1 MGRMENMLNVKF
13 ITLGTLKEAYLRDA
27 ANEYEKRLGAFCRFE
42 NIQLKEERLSD
53 DPSDSEIKNALA
65 KESEKILSLIPAR
78 AYVIA
83 MCVEGKQLSSPE
95 LADKLEEIS
104 ARTSDICFVIGSSFG
119 LSDTVKQRADLRLSI
134 SKLTFPHQL
143 MRVILL
149 ETVYRAFNIQ
159 KGTKYHK

>member
-1 MGRMENMLNVKF
+1 MLNVKF

-27 ANEYEKRLGAFCRFE
+27 AAEYEKRLGAFCRFE
-42 NIQLKEERLSD
+42 LVQLKEERLSD
-53 DPSDSEIKNALA
+53 DPSESEIKNALA

-78 AYVIA
+78 AYVVA
-83 MCVEGKQLSSPE
+83 MCVEGKQLTSPE
-95 LADKLEEIS
+95 LAEKLEEIS
-104 ARTSDICFVIGSSFG
+104 TRTSDVCFIIGSSFG
-119 LSDTVKQRADLRLSI
+119 LADAVKQRADLRLSV

>member
-1 MGRMENMLNVKF
+1 MLSIK
-13 ITLGTLKEAYLRDA
+13 IIATGDLKEAYLRDA
-27 ANEYEKRLGAFCRFE
+27 AAEYEKRLGGFCRFE
-42 NIQLKEERLSD
+42 SIQLKEERLSD
-53 DPSDSEIKNALA
+53 DPSDNEIKSALQ

-78 AYVIA
+78 AYVVA

-104 ARTSDICFVIGSSFG
+104 ARTSDVCFIIGSSFG
-119 LSDTVKQRADLRLSI
+119 LSDTVKQRADLKLSV

-149 ETVYRAFNIQ
+149 EAVYRAFNIQ